1 MSNAR
6 LAADRLY
13 LDHAATTP
21 MLPAAQAAM
30 VGAMASW
37 ANPSSPH
44 ADGRAA
50 RAMLEDARARIAS
63 ALDWTG
69 HVIFTSGATEAI
81 AIGLLRAKAGRVV
94 TSPVE
99 HDAVLRVTKGA
110 ARMAVTSDGLALSLR
125 HSREGGNPSPALSSN
140 AAQEMD
146 PRLRGD
152 DGGNTLLA
160 IQHVNNETGVIQP
173 LGQIEREGAIL
184 FADCAQSAGKLALPD
199 ADMIAIS
206 AHKFGGPPGIGALL
220 LRDLALIEPSGGQE
234 QGYRAGTENLPA
246 ILSMAAA
253 LEAREDWLHRATVL
267 RARLD
272 AGIEAA
278 SGVVVARDAPRLPA
292 IASYRMP
299 GVSARAQLIQF
310 DMAGISVSA
319 GSACSSG
326 SLKTSHVLGAMGWD
340 EAAASEVVRVSFGP
354 QTCDNDLDRFLAAW
368 TAMAAK
374 ASERASR

>member
-1 MSNAR
+1 MS
-6 LAADRLY
+6 
-13 LDHAATTP
+13 
-21 MLPAAQAAM
+21 PAAQAAM
-30 VGAMASW
+30 VGAMAGW

-50 RAMLEDARARIAS
+50 RAMLEDARRRIAGV
-63 ALDWTG
+63 LGWDG
-69 HVIFTSGATEAI
+69 HILFTSGASEAI
-81 AIGLLRAKAGRVV
+81 AIGLQRAKAARIV

-110 ARMAVTSDGLALSLR
+110 ERLAVDEDGIVLS
-125 HSREGGNPSPALSSN
+125 
-140 AAQEMD
+140 
-146 PRLRGD
+146 LRGD
-152 DGGNTLLA
+152 DGNGARDMVLA
-160 IQHVNNETGVIQP
+160 IQHVSNETGVIQP
-173 LGQIEREGAIL
+173 LDAIDRDGAIL
-184 FADCAQSAGKLALPD
+184 FADCAQSAGKLPLPA

-220 LRDLALIEPSGGQE
+220 IRDLALIEPSGGQE

-253 LEAREDWLHRATVL
+253 LEAREDWLPRAAAM

-272 AGIEAA
+272 AGIEAN
-278 SGVVVARDAPRLPA
+278 GGTIVARDAPRIPT

-299 GVSARAQLIQF
+299 GLSARAQLIQF
-310 DMAGISVSA
+310 DLKGISVSA

-340 EAAASEVVRVSFGP
+340 DDAASQVVRVSFGP
-354 QTCDNDLDRFLAAW
+354 QTCDNDMDRFLDVW
-368 TAMAAK
+368 IAMAK
-374 ASERASR
+374 RVR

>member
-1 MSNAR
+1 M
-6 LAADRLY
+6 AAERLY

-21 MLPAAQAAM
+21 MLPQAQAAM

-50 RAMLEDARARIAS
+50 RAVLEQARARIGV
-63 ALDWTG
+63 ALGWDG
-69 HVIFTSGATEAI
+69 PVIFTSGASEAI
-81 AIGLLRAKAGRVV
+81 AIALGRAKAGRVV
-94 TSPVE
+94 TSAVE
-99 HDAVLRVTKGA
+99 HDAVLRVVGDA
-110 ARMAVTSDGLALSLR
+110 ERLGVDGDGMILSLR
-125 HSREGGNPSPALSSN
+125 HPSAGWDPASSV
-140 AAQEMD
+140 APEEKGD
-146 PRLRGD
+146 PSLRWD
-152 DGGNTLLA
+152 DGTKGWDDGNKGGATIFA
-160 IQHVNNETGVIQP
+160 IQHVNNETGVIQS
-173 LGQIEREGAIL
+173 LDTLDRRGAVL

-220 LRDLALIEPSGGQE
+220 VRDLALLQASGGQE

-246 ILSMAAA
+246 ILAMAAA
-253 LEAREDWLHRATVL
+253 LEARADWLPGAADL

-278 SGVVVARDAPRLPA
+278 GGVIVARDAARIAA
-292 IASYRMP
+292 IASYQMP
-299 GVSARAQLIQF
+299 GLSARAQLIQF
-310 DMAGISVSA
+310 DLAGISVSA

-326 SLKTSHVLGAMGWD
+326 SLKTSHVLHAMGWD

-354 QTCDNDLDRFLAAW
+354 QTGEGDVDRFLAAW
-368 TAMAAK
+368 TAMAQ
-374 ASERASR
+374 RARR

>member
-1 MSNAR
+1 M
-6 LAADRLY
+6 AADRLY

-21 MLPAAQAAM
+21 MLPQAQAAM
-30 VGAMASW
+30 VAALASW

-50 RAMLEDARARIAS
+50 RAVLEEARARIKA
-63 ALDWTG
+63 ALGWSG
-69 HVIFTSGATEAI
+69 HVLFTSGASEAI
-81 AIGLLRAKAGRVV
+81 AIALTRAKAGRVV

-99 HDAVLRVTKGA
+99 HDAVLRVTKDA
-110 ARMAVTSDGLALSLR
+110 ERLAVDGDGLVIINS
-125 HSREGGNPSPALSSN
+125 HSREGGNPSSVPSPN
-140 AAQEMD
+140 TTPERD
-146 PRLRGD
+146 PRLRGN
-152 DGGNTLLA
+152 DGVREGEALLA

-173 LGQIEREGAIL
+173 LDQFDRAGAVL
-184 FADCAQSAGKLALPD
+184 FADCAQSAGKLPLPD

-220 LRDLALIEPSGGQE
+220 IGDLALIEPSGGQE

-246 ILSMAAA
+246 ILAMAAA
-253 LEAREDWLHRATVL
+253 LEARSDWLETAAAL

-272 AGIEAA
+272 AGMEAA
-278 SGVVVARDAPRLPA
+278 GGTIVARDAPRLPA

-299 GVSARAQLIQF
+299 GLSARAQLIQF
-310 DMAGISVSA
+310 DLKGISVSA

-340 EAAASEVVRVSFGP
+340 DVAASEVVRVSFGP
-354 QTCDNDLDRFLAAW
+354 QTGEADVDRFLDTW
-368 TAMAAK
+368 TGMAEK
-374 ASERASR
+374 ARR